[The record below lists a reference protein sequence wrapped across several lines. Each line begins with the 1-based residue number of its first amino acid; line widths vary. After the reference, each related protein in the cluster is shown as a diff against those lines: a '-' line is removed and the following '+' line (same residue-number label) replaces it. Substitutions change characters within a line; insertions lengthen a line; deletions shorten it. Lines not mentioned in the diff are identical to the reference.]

1 MLCALLLIHA
11 GAAAQTPETEQAK
24 DGAGLELG
32 SLTSD
37 EARKLIASS
46 KTEGSQSDSLSMY
59 PAFSADVA
67 SEMTVIEG
75 ADEFLEK
82 LTLQRKVT
90 EEGFLVLTMKSDN
103 LTGIHTEDLIAADEK
118 AGLLRRWRLLPGG
131 KMIRMEGLPEPADD
145 GVLGQI
151 LGRGIVWTGVVEL
164 NGKPTGERVLAHE
177 KVRNTKGANGE
188 SGFGSIRWHHV
199 FLGRG
204 GVSRRETVAFTR
216 MPDPPKERPDLA
228 AEDSPNHFFSRLFKK
243 RGAEGAGEG
252 AGQAE
257 AGKEPEV
264 YVFED
269 LNFRFKNPGGGFTR
283 MTEPLQSE
291 DVTLMLFKANP
302 TRTVMIVAED
312 AGEGMKISSEA
323 LAGLARTNLKSVY
336 PNVECGESRLMEI
349 SGQEF
354 LVFASTGSVTRSR
367 KASWF
372 HAACVRNGYF
382 YQMIYAA
389 PDSTP
394 AKAEREALDVFSG
407 FEIINPDRKGL
418 GASARFAAKYAR
430 PDFGISADFS
440 GMQGLEWN
448 PEELLQQFPS
458 ADFGTILRMG
468 TGAVIIPLDL
478 GTLNPSD
485 EALQMALMNAAG
497 IGSEEHVVKTENHGA
512 EPYKGKQIRL
522 EYDIG
527 GTSYTHVVRILRF
540 GARCCIV
547 SAFSAGKGAEHLAE
561 ALSMLDAVSF
571 AMPTSEEMG
580 KQDDGREA
588 ILINGI
594 GLFHFQRNEHEE
606 ALAYFREALERQP
619 EEPVILA
626 NLLGSLEGLGRIE
639 EALAL
644 WESMPQATAGN
655 PDMRVRKAN
664 LLASAEKHKE
674 SAEEFRRFFSEG
686 KRHDEGLL
694 AFLGVLLGL
703 NEMDEACRAIDGYLE
718 KHKISSISLRRWQFQ
733 VYQQAGDSA
742 HALELVRALAADF
755 PDNPGL
761 KQDLVDALIEVDKGK
776 EALVLVE
783 SLLAGGSGGKDP
795 YLLWRKG
802 RALMAMRD
810 FKKAKEVLEMSAALA
825 PGDPNIGE
833 SLNHATA
840 LLGQGDHG
848 IIRVPIEA
856 VEAPAALDMAMQEA
870 AAGDPEPGFNSRVMR
885 SLSVYRFLAGER
897 LRKTETREIAIY
909 NFSGVTENRTVTY
922 NFNPTHERV
931 FVNFIEVLD
940 GEGKKVSEGK
950 VSDYYVS
957 EGQGGFGVMATGER
971 TLNAPVPGLK
981 PGHTLRY
988 QITVEEKARSE
999 TFPFLRTIFASLTPS
1014 GPRALC
1020 VVGDVEPIRSKAVH
1034 ADFVEG
1040 EGEGFRYW
1048 LLPAPQRFQVESYL
1062 PRLDT
1067 FLPTLTV
1074 SSAPQTW
1081 AEVGAEYMEKIAD
1094 RLNPEGE
1101 VRELAENLAK
1111 GAATPEEKSA
1121 ALLGFVQKQ
1130 INYQAIEFGV
1140 RAMIPNRA
1148 SQTVS
1153 HRYGDCKDHSVLAH
1167 DLLKA
1172 AGIRSHLVLVATS
1185 SEVLPEFPS
1194 LDQFDHMILYLPDE
1208 DGGRY
1213 IDCTAKQQG
1222 FSTPV
1227 PEALADSYALVLD
1240 PESYRLERIPPSPA
1254 AGSAIRSER
1263 KVSSGSEAVDQLDVE
1278 ETVSFSGGQSEW
1290 IRAQMIAI
1298 PEADRVSTLTR
1309 MLGGD
1314 RHLQI
1319 TSLELQNLEQFDLPF
1334 VLKSSYQV
1342 RHGSGEEAGGRE
1354 DPLPALW
1361 ESLYFK
1367 QGAEGNRMSPFE
1379 IRAPYRFT
1387 STITFSDKDFKVERP
1402 PHGKD
1407 HPWCTWNVATS
1418 SRDGST
1424 TIRWETEFKKGTHP
1438 KERFPGFARSIN
1450 EMLDAVRV
1458 PAKRLR

>member
-1 MLCALLLIHA
+1 MLIHS
-11 GAAAQTPETEQAK
+11 GATAQTPQMEQIK
-24 DGAGLELG
+24 GGASLELG

-37 EARKLIASS
+37 EVRKLIDSS
-46 KTEGSQSDSLSMY
+46 KTEGSQSGSLSIY

-75 ADEFLEK
+75 ADEFMEK

-90 EEGFLVLTMKSDN
+90 DEGFLVLTIKSDN
-103 LTGIHTEDLIAADEK
+103 LTGIHSEDLIAADEK

-151 LGRGIVWTGVVEL
+151 LGRGIVWTGMVEL

-177 KVRNTKGANGE
+177 KVRNNKGEHGE

-204 GVSRRETVAFTR
+204 GVARRETVTFLR
-216 MPDPPKERPDLA
+216 LPEPPKERPGLA
-228 AEDSPNHFFSRLFKK
+228 VEDGSDNFLSRLFKK

-252 AGQAE
+252 AGQPE
-257 AGKEPEV
+257 VRKEPEV
-264 YVFED
+264 YAFED

-283 MTEPLQSE
+283 MTEPLQAQDAS
-291 DVTLMLFKANP
+291 LMLFKANP
-302 TRTVMIVAED
+302 TRTVMIIAED
-312 AGEGMKISSEA
+312 VGEGLKISSEA
-323 LAGLARTNLKSVY
+323 LVGLARTNLKSVY
-336 PNVECGESRLMEI
+336 PNVECGESRPMEI

-354 LVFASTGSVTRSR
+354 LVFGSTGSVTRDR

-382 YQMIYAA
+382 YQLIYAA
-389 PDSTP
+389 PNSS
-394 AKAEREALDVFSG
+394 AVKAEREALDVFSG

-418 GASARFAAKYAR
+418 GASVRFAAKYAR

-440 GMQGLEWN
+440 SIQGLEWS
-448 PEELLQQFPS
+448 PAELLQQFPS
-458 ADFGTILRMG
+458 ADFGTMLRIGAG
-468 TGAVIIPLDL
+468 TVIIPLDL
-478 GTLNPSD
+478 GALNPSD

-497 IGSEEHVVKTENHGA
+497 IGSDEHVVKAEDYEA
-512 EPYKGKQIRL
+512 EPYKGKQIRM
-522 EYDIG
+522 EYDHE
-527 GTSYTHVVRILRF
+527 GTSYTQVVRIQRF

-547 SAFSAGKGAEHLAE
+547 SAFSAGKGADNLAE
-561 ALSMLDAVSF
+561 ALSMLDAVRF
-571 AMPTSEEMG
+571 GTPTSEEMS
-580 KQDDGREA
+580 KEDDGREA

-594 GLFHFQRNEHEE
+594 GLFHFQRNQHEQ
-606 ALAYFREALERQP
+606 ALAFFREALKRQP
-619 EEPVILA
+619 DEPVILA
-626 NLLGSLEGLGRIE
+626 NLLGSLEALGQVE

-644 WESMPQATAGN
+644 WESMPQATARN
-655 PDMRVRKAN
+655 PDMRVRRAT
-664 LLASAEKHKE
+664 LLASAEKYKE
-674 SAEEFRRFFSEG
+674 SAEEFRSFFSEG
-686 KRHDEGLL
+686 KRHDDGLL
-694 AFLGVLLGL
+694 AFLGVLLRL
-703 NEMDEACRAIDGYLE
+703 NEMDEACRAIDGYIE
-718 KHKISSISLRRWQFQ
+718 KHKVSSISLRRWQFQ

-755 PDNPGL
+755 PDNLGL
-761 KQDLVDALIEVDKGK
+761 KQDLVDALIEGDKGK
-776 EALVLVE
+776 EALALVE
-783 SLLAGGSGGKDP
+783 SLVAGGSGGKDP

-810 FKKAKEVLEMSAALA
+810 FKQAKEVLEMSASLA

-840 LLGQGDHG
+840 LLGQGDHSM
-848 IIRVPIEA
+848 ISVPIEA
-856 VEAPAALDMAMQEA
+856 VEVPAALDMAMEEA
-870 AAGDPEPGFNSRVMR
+870 AVGEPEPGFNSRAMR
-885 SLSVYRFLAGER
+885 SLSVYRFHAGEP

-922 NFNPTHERV
+922 TFNPTHERV

-950 VSDYYVS
+950 VSDYYLS
-957 EGQGGFGVMATGER
+957 EGQGGYGVMATGER

-988 QITVEEKARSE
+988 QITVEEKSQSE
-999 TFPFLRTIFASLTPS
+999 TFPFLRIIFASLTPS

-1020 VVGDVEPIRSKAVH
+1020 VVGDVESILSEAVH

-1040 EGEGFRYW
+1040 SGEDFRYW
-1048 LLPAPQRFQVESYL
+1048 LLPAPQRFQLESYL
-1062 PRLDT
+1062 PRLDS

-1074 SSAPQTW
+1074 SSTPQTW
-1081 AEVGAEYMEKIAD
+1081 GEVGAGYMEKIAD
-1094 RLNPEGE
+1094 RLTPEEE
-1101 VRELAENLAK
+1101 VLKLAENLVK
-1111 GAATPEEKSA
+1111 EAATPVEKSA
-1121 ALLGFVQKQ
+1121 ALLGYVQKQ

-1148 SQTVS
+1148 SLTVS

-1172 AGIRSHLVLVATS
+1172 VGIRSHLVLVATN

-1208 DGGRY
+1208 AGGRF

-1227 PEALADSYALVLD
+1227 PEALADAYALVLD
-1240 PESYRLERIPPSPA
+1240 PESCRLERIPPSAA
-1254 AGSAIRSER
+1254 AGSAITSER
-1263 KVSSGSEAVDQLDVE
+1263 KVSSGNEADQLNVE
-1278 ETVSFSGGQSEW
+1278 ETVRFSGGQSEW
-1290 IRAQMIAI
+1290 IRAQMMEI

-1319 TSLELQNLEQFDLPF
+1319 TSLELENLEQFDLPF

-1342 RHGSGEEAGGRE
+1342 GHGSGEEAGRRE

-1387 STITFSDKDFKVERP
+1387 STITFSDRDFKVERP
-1402 PHGKD
+1402 PHGKE
-1407 HPWCTWNVATS
+1407 HPWCAWSVATS
-1418 SRDGST
+1418 SREGST
-1424 TIRWETEFKKGTHP
+1424 TIRWETEFKKGAHP
-1438 KERFPGFARSIN
+1438 KERFPDFARSIN
-1450 EMLDAVRV
+1450 EMLDAVRL
-1458 PAKRLR
+1458 PMKRLR